1 MNMLNSVLVEGVMT
15 AGLTLDGRFTIETTR
30 YEGGEEQKLIILCK
44 LSSAL
49 FTKESIEDIRRTFK
63 SGTIFQCVGRIEKIN
78 GEFGVYVEHF
88 ERRGYRFGKYTFTN
102 KD

>member
-15 AGLTLDGRFTIETTR
+15 AGLTIDGRFTIETTR
-30 YEGGEEQKLIILCK
+30 FEGGEEISFVILCK

-49 FTKESIEDIRRTFK
+49 NSNEDVRKLFK

-78 GEFGVYVEHF
+78 GEIGVYVEHF
-88 ERRGYRFGKYTFTN
+88 EKRGARFGKYTFTN

>member
-15 AGLTLDGRFTIETTR
+15 AGLTLDGRFTIENTR
-30 YEGGEEQKLIILCK
+30 YEGGEKTSIVILCK
-44 LSSAL
+44 LSPAFLS
-49 FTKESIEDIRRTFK
+49 KESNEDIRKMFK
-63 SGTIFQCVGRIEKIN
+63 SGNIFQCVGRIERIN

-88 ERRGYRFGKYTFTN
+88 EKRGARFGKYTFTN